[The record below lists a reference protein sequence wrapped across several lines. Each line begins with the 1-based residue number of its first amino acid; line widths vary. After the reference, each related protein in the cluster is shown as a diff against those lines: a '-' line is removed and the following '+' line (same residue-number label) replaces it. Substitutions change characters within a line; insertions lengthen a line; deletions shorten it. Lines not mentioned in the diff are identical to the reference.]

1 MIPDGP
7 KQMDIANDLFPQIVV
22 PGLPDYS
29 CNIHSFGCSFW
40 TLLGHRAGF
49 SAMCE
54 MPAPNA
60 GIAALKGENV
70 ISDNAWFAKDQTH
83 PEVLVEFERYSAAG
97 DAAKLSAKVKNLLLG
112 YWRWNQCPKVLVL
125 AYWTK
130 GLRDLPDHQ
139 TIRAIIQN
147 GFSTTA
153 RETVPGARNVGIRF
167 FQFLFEADPQ
177 GRCKLVR
184 IIERGSE

>member
-7 KQMDIANDLFPQIVV
+7 KQMEIANDLFPQIVV

-70 ISDNAWFAKDQTH
+70 ISDSAWFAKDQTH

-97 DAAKLSAKVKNLLLG
+97 DAAKLSAKV
-112 YWRWNQCPKVLVL
+112 LVL

-147 GFSTTA
+147 GFSTAA
-153 RETVPGARNVGIRF
+153 REAVPGTRQVGIRF
-167 FQFLFEADPQ
+167 FQFLFEADAQ

-184 IIERGSE
+184 IIERGSK